1 MPCSGAYPAKATS
14 RSTCKLPPRTVSGLT
29 SRLGEPG
36 RRCAQRV
43 SRVRVSTTNWFDDA
57 RPAPRTGPGRQ
68 IGLGSCVALGAAA
81 FAGRVFATGRG
92 GRLQTAVAAAAT
104 GTGSTVSATTDE
116 ASTAPSIADDLTNG
130 CIGDPASAA
139 AASGLAK
146 ACGSSSASA
155 NGSAAAAVPSSAAAD
170 FTDAGVGDAAS
181 ASLAGDCG
189 SAAIADGSDTVAMPS
204 SAAAG
209 RIGVAEATAALGQLE
224 LGAGSAVVKRGVA
237 ASTTSDGDTALRSA
251 AVAGFSAGT
260 DVSGATDLIGGC
272 MAAGACIAGEG
283 ASNK

>member
-1 MPCSGAYPAKATS
+1 VPCSGAYPAKATS

-36 RRCAQRV
+36 RRCVQRV

-146 ACGSSSASA
+146 ACGSGERQRFGGSSSTVERCRGFHRRRRWRCGLCVAS
-155 NGSAAAAVPSSAAAD
+155 
-170 FTDAGVGDAAS
+170 
-181 ASLAGDCG
+181 
-189 SAAIADGSDTVAMPS
+189 
-204 SAAAG
+204 G
-209 RIGVAEATAALGQLE
+209 RL
-224 LGAGSAVVKRGVA
+224 R
-237 ASTTSDGDTALRSA
+237 LRSNCGRFRHGSH
-251 AVAGFSAGT
+251 AVECRGRPYW
-260 DVSGATDLIGGC
+260 C
-272 MAAGACIAGEG
+272 C
-283 ASNK
+283 